1 MNRMAIIRKAQAKKQ
16 DQKIT
21 STSRYGD
28 SRIFI
33 YCWWKCEMVQL
44 WKTGWQLYKKKTLLK
59 QNYHMILQCSWGYYP
74 QEN

>member
-1 MNRMAIIRKAQAKKQ
+1 MSAFFKSTPTPFSTLWGLFKK
-16 DQKIT
+16 
-21 STSRYGD
+21 SEGMH
-28 SRIFI
+28 
-33 YCWWKCEMVQL
+33 CWWKCEMVQL